1 MCLLGVASTTAA
13 RNKIKPVTLDAAF
26 SVESITMEK
35 IILMIE
41 RKLRNEYKPQKGSEY
56 KPQKGSKFRPWYHPH
71 GHKKPGGDNPLP
83 DPPLQ

>member
-1 MCLLGVASTTAA
+1 
-13 RNKIKPVTLDAAF
+13 
-26 SVESITMEK
+26 MEK